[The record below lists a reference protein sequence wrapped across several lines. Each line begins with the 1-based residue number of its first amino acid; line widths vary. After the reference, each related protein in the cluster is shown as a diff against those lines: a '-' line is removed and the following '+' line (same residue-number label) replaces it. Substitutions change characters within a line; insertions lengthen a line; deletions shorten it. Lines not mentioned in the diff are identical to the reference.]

1 MAAARTRARDPARQ
15 AVFTPLYGGGRADAV
30 IQRITESISLG
41 LLVDG
46 EQLPS
51 ESELAQRLGVS
62 TVTLRE
68 ALASLREQGLVETR
82 RGRNGG
88 SFVRS
93 PSAIAT
99 DHLHERLRRT
109 GSARLRDVGD
119 EHAAIAGAAARL
131 AAARADRDNT
141 ERLGLLVEQ
150 LERATSPTEC
160 RRIDGRF
167 HIEVAVA
174 SHSER
179 LTRREVAL
187 QAEIG
192 DLLWLPVVGLDPIEV
207 AQEHGAIT
215 RAIAEEDEELARRLA
230 ERHVELNVRR
240 LVEAHLVLGE
250 AGT

>member
-1 MAAARTRARDPARQ
+1 MTAVPTALTARQ
-15 AVFTPLYGGGRADAV
+15 TVFAPLYGGGRADAV

-51 ESELAQRLGVS
+51 ELDLAGQLGVS

-93 PSAIAT
+93 PATVAT

-109 GSARLRDVGD
+109 GTARLRDGGD
-119 EHAAIAGAAARL
+119 EHAAVAGTAARL
-131 AAARADRDNT
+131 AAARAGSENVA
-141 ERLGLLVEQ
+141 RLLALVEQ
-150 LERATSPTEC
+150 LEKASAATEC
-160 RRIDGRF
+160 RRIDSRF

-187 QAEIG
+187 QAEVG
-192 DLLWLPVVGLDPIEV
+192 DLLWLPVVGLDQHGV
-207 AQEHGAIT
+207 AKEHRAIAD
-215 RAIAEEDEELARRLA
+215 AIAEEDEELARRLA
-230 ERHVELNVRR
+230 ERHVEVNVRR
-240 LVEAHLVLGE
+240 LVEAHLALAE
-250 AGT
+250 EPA